1 MQQFLVLLYADET
14 AFEKLSPEE
23 MKAALAGFARYNEEL
38 AKSGVLKHGEQVMP
52 SKLTKTL
59 SMERGKVKTVDGPF
73 IESKE
78 QMGGY
83 YVLEVESEAQAI
95 EWAQKCPIIY
105 SGSIEVRKLIPRPET
120 EG

>member
-1 MQQFLVLLYADET
+1 MQQFLILLYADESQ
-14 AFEKLSPEE
+14 FEKLTEAE
-23 MKAALAGFARYNEEL
+23 MKSALAEFARYNEEL

-59 SMERGKVKTVDGPF
+59 SMERGEIKATDGPF

-83 YVLEVESEAQAI
+83 YVLEVESQEQAI
-95 EWAQKCPIIY
+95 EWAKKCPLLY
-105 SGSIEVRKLIPRPET
+105 SGSIEVRALIPRPET
-120 EG
+120 SA